1 MSKKK
6 SAKKVVPEVDAPEEL
21 VMADVT
27 VYATE
32 DSLMIPSHDKDG
44 NEVDMEAIE
53 NSPEHKKW
61 MSNQLT
67 ELNKF
72 TIETHDGTIL
82 EVPNEMTKE
91 LLEKSGNAKNTYL
104 SAEDN
109 AALQDR
115 LTVEQLREDVSSM
128 RETLEELKELAEKL
142 IRRR

>member
-27 VYATE
+27 VYATATE

-67 ELNKF
+67 KLEKF
-72 TIETHDGTIL
+72 TVETHDGTIL
-82 EVPNEMTKE
+82 EVPNEATKE

-104 SAEDN
+104 TTRDEEIMAI
-109 AALQDR
+109 
-115 LTVEQLREDVSSM
+115 REDVSSM
-128 RETLEELKELAEKL
+128 RATLEELKQLAERL
-142 IRRR
+142 VRRGR